1 MDLSPYIEA
10 ALPHLRQA
18 AESRMTSV
26 CAIESVELGT
36 SPAGEVTEVVAHV
49 WSGPCRLRT
58 RETMT
63 TQAGQSTQ
71 SVMIDQVHIPV
82 WADGV
87 RTGHR
92 LTVTDAC
99 DPRLAGN
106 VYRVRG
112 VHEADQTT
120 AQRLGVESWGST
132 LVN

>member
-1 MDLSPYIEA
+1 MSYIGDISA
-10 ALPHLRQA
+10 ALDDLRIA
-18 AESRMTSV
+18 AESRMTST
-26 CAIESVELGT
+26 CAIESVATETDSTGAVIIT
-36 SPAGEVTEVVAHV
+36 VTPV

-58 RETMT
+58 RDTMT
-63 TQAGQSTQ
+63 TQAGQSTH

-99 DPRLAGN
+99 DPRLIGN